1 MPLVVGADSS
11 TQSTKVEV
19 RDAET
24 GRRWGHGRR
33 PHPETIPPRSE
44 QDPSSWWAA
53 MIQAIHEAGRYNVA
67 AMSVCG
73 QQHGLVGLDREGQP
87 VHPAKL
93 WNDTESADQA
103 AALVDGLGPEVWA
116 QAVGS
121 VPVAS
126 YTISKLA
133 WLREREPDAY
143 ARLEHILLPHD
154 WLTWRLTGHMVT
166 DRGDASGTGYWS
178 PSEGRWRPD
187 LLRLIDPDRDWLEAL
202 PLVLAPTE
210 PAGPLVQRSAR
221 PLGLDGV
228 DVIIGPGTGDNMGAA
243 LGTNLQPGDVLVSL
257 GTSGV
262 VSTVS
267 THPVTDPS
275 GAVAG
280 FADATGRWLPLV
292 CTLNA
297 MKVIDTMS
305 RLLGVEPTQ
314 LGELAAEGPPGA
326 GGVSLVPYFD
336 GERTPNRPYASG
348 TLLGLRS
355 STTTTQIARAAVE
368 GVVCGILDGLDALQ
382 VAGPL
387 EGRLLLVGGG
397 ARLAA
402 FGRVLADLAQ
412 RPVTVPS
419 DDEPAAVGACVQA
432 AAVLLGRPPGEVASA
447 WDLGQGQVIDPTL
460 DPSTAEAVRAAYGR
474 ARDLFGAD

>member
-1 MPLVVGADSS
+1 
-11 TQSTKVEV
+11 
-19 RDAET
+19 
-24 GRRWGHGRR
+24 
-33 PHPETIPPRSE
+33 
-44 QDPSSWWAA
+44 

-73 QQHGLVGLDREGQP
+73 QQHGLVGLDRDGQP

-103 AALVDGLGPEVWA
+103 AALMDDLGAEVWA

-126 YTISKLA
+126 LTITKLA

-143 ARLEHILLPHD
+143 RRLEHVLLPHD

-187 LLRLIDPDRDWLEAL
+187 LLRLIDPDRDWLDAL
-202 PLVLAPTE
+202 PVVLAPTE
-210 PAGPLVQRSAR
+210 PAGPLLQRSAR

-243 LGTNLQPGDVLVSL
+243 LGTNLQPGDVLISL

-262 VSTVS
+262 VCTVS
-267 THPVTDPS
+267 PHPVVDPT

-297 MKVIDTMS
+297 MKVIDTLS
-305 RLLGVEPTQ
+305 RLLGVDPAQ
-314 LGELAAEGPPGA
+314 LGELALDAPAGA
-326 GGVSLVPYFD
+326 GGLTLVPYLD

-348 TLLGLRS
+348 SLLGLRS
-355 STTTTQIARAAVE
+355 STTTVQVARAAVE
-368 GVVCGILDGLDALQ
+368 GVVCGVLDGLDALQ
-382 VAGPL
+382 ATGVTGVTGD
-387 EGRLLLVGGG
+387 GRLVLAGGG
-397 ARLAA
+397 ARLPA

-412 RPVTVPS
+412 RPVTIPAEA
-419 DDEPAAVGACVQA
+419 EPAAVGACVQA
-432 AAVLLGRPPGEVASA
+432 AAVLLGRPPTEVASA
-447 WDLGQGQVIDPTL
+447 WNLGGGQIIDPIL
-460 DPSTAEAVRAAYGR
+460 DPSTAEAVRAAYAQ
-474 ARDLFGAD
+474 ARDQTA

>member
-1 MPLVVGADSS
+1 
-11 TQSTKVEV
+11 
-19 RDAET
+19 
-24 GRRWGHGRR
+24 
-33 PHPETIPPRSE
+33 
-44 QDPSSWWAA
+44 
-53 MIQAIHEAGRYNVA
+53 
-67 AMSVCG
+67 
-73 QQHGLVGLDREGQP
+73 
-87 VHPAKL
+87 
-93 WNDTESADQA
+93 
-103 AALVDGLGPEVWA
+103 
-116 QAVGS
+116 
-121 VPVAS
+121 
-126 YTISKLA
+126 
-133 WLREREPDAY
+133 
-143 ARLEHILLPHD
+143 
-154 WLTWRLTGHMVT
+154 
-166 DRGDASGTGYWS
+166 
-178 PSEGRWRPD
+178 
-187 LLRLIDPDRDWLEAL
+187 
-202 PLVLAPTE
+202 
-210 PAGPLVQRSAR
+210 
-221 PLGLDGV
+221 
-228 DVIIGPGTGDNMGAA
+228 MGAA
-243 LGTNLQPGDVLVSL
+243 LGTNLQPGDVLISL

-267 THPVTDPS
+267 THPVTDPT

-305 RLLGVEPTQ
+305 KLLGVEPAQ
-314 LGELAAEGPPGA
+314 LGELAADGPPGA
-326 GGVSLVPYFD
+326 GGVLLVPYFD

-348 TLLGLRS
+348 TLLGLRT
-355 STTTTQIARAAVE
+355 STTTTHVARAAVE

-382 VAGPL
+382 QTGVAGLL

-397 ARLAA
+397 ARLGA